1 MTIRPRRGCV
11 HAWLALTLCLPA
23 CSQPHPEAFALGA
36 EGRAFLREVQ
46 TLWPH
51 VTPVTPGADA
61 RLLSARFQ
69 GRGERGPSVYLF
81 PDGTYLGV
89 HDGSDRPRLSDR
101 GRWRLDG
108 GLVRLRSDDAPTSSR
123 DDEVM
128 ALLLVR
134 GDMANPT
141 RLFLVRRGE
150 VGWAWDH
157 RDRRPSIADV
167 ALERGESIRAGDA
180 SALKRRLLVET
191 GPMPY
196 LPE

>member
-1 MTIRPRRGCV
+1 MTIRPWCGCA
-11 HAWLALTLCLPA
+11 HAWLALARCLPA
-23 CSQPHPEAFALGA
+23 CYQTRPEAFALSA

-46 TLWPH
+46 TLWPK
-51 VTPVTPGADA
+51 TMPVDPGADA

-69 GRGERGPSVYLF
+69 GRGERRHSVYLF
-81 PDGTYLGV
+81 PDGTYLNV
-89 HDGSDRPRLSDR
+89 QDDSDKPRLSDR

-108 GLVRLRSDDAPTSSR
+108 GLVRLHSDGARTGSR
-123 DDEVM
+123 DDDVM

-134 GDMANPT
+134 GDVANPT

-157 RDRRPSIADV
+157 GDRGLGIADV

-180 SALKRRLLVET
+180 SALKRRVLVGT
-191 GPMPY
+191 GPMPH
-196 LPE
+196 LPD